1 MKSLQIGAIMVSK
14 KQVFFQGINIV
25 AFIVTVVV
33 NVLAGSTTLLNGLT
47 SGEVSDL
54 YPTLITPAG
63 FTFAIWGIIY
73 ALLLVFIV
81 YQSLPRNR
89 DKPFLNQISILFALS
104 GIWNISWL
112 FLWHFQLIIYS
123 LILMIALLATLIII
137 YLRLNIGRADVTLK
151 EKISVHLP
159 FSVYLGWISI
169 ATIANV
175 AVTLTFI
182 GWDGWGIQPVN
193 WTIII
198 IAMALILTLVVLATR
213 RDLAYSLVI
222 IWALVGIITK
232 QIEYPNIILAAEGS
246 IAILLIATVA
256 AAAISQLKR

>member
-1 MKSLQIGAIMVSK
+1 MVSK
-14 KQVFFQGINIV
+14 KQVFFQGINIA
-25 AFIVTVVV
+25 AFVVTVVV
-33 NVLAGSTTLLNGLT
+33 NVLAGSTTLLNGVT

-63 FTFAIWGIIY
+63 FTFAIWGVIY
-73 ALLLVFIV
+73 VLLFVFTV
-81 YQSLPRNR
+81 YQALPRNR

-112 FLWHFQLIIYS
+112 FLWHYQLIIYS
-123 LILMIALLATLIII
+123 LILMIALLATLITI
-137 YLRLNIGRADVTLK
+137 YLRLNIGKVKVSLK
-151 EKISVHLP
+151 ERLAVYLP

-182 GWDGWGIQPVN
+182 GWDGWGIEPVN
-193 WTIII
+193 WAIII

-213 RDLAYSLVI
+213 RDVAYSFVI
-222 IWALVGIITK
+222 IWALIGIMAK
-232 QIEYPNIILAAEGS
+232 QTEYQNIMLAAEGS